1 MSFLACT
8 NRNLDRLSPGF
19 SDLSPTEKKRINEFA
34 HTWQLFEGRVFE
46 FEATAAKLRDA
57 DWFGQQAEAIFNLTS
72 SQIQFFV
79 ERYGLAHNAQYRLNN
94 LLTHRGENLRECI
107 TQALQQN
114 ATPEQSVRGVG
125 AICFRLRN
133 NLFHGMKAEYAFIG
147 QEPNFSNGIRFL
159 NTCIDVLID
168 A

>member
-1 MSFLACT
+1 M
-8 NRNLDRLSPGF
+8 DRLSPGF
-19 SDLSPTEKKRINEFA
+19 SELTPTEKKRINEFA

-46 FEATAAKLRDA
+46 FEATGAKLLHNN
-57 DWFGQQAEAIFNLTS
+57 WFGQQAEVICTHIS
-72 SQIQFFV
+72 GQTQFFIQ
-79 ERYGLAHNAQYRLNN
+79 RYRLAPDADYRLNN

-107 TQALQQN
+107 THALQPN
-114 ATPEQSVRGVG
+114 ACSEQIVRGVG

-147 QEPNFSNGIRFL
+147 QEQNFAHGIRFL
-159 NTCIDVLID
+159 NTCIDVLVD